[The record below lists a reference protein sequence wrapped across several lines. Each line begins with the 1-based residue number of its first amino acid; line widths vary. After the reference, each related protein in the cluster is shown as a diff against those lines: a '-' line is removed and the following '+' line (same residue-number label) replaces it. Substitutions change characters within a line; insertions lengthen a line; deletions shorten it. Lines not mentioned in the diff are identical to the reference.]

1 MIKVALPNKGQLF
14 DPTMDI
20 LASCGYR
27 VSKSLRSL
35 STLDTEN
42 GIEFYFLRPGD
53 IPMYVAEGILDA
65 GVTGMDFVAEKGVQ
79 PTKLLDLG
87 FGSSKLCAAVPV
99 TSGID
104 DLRKNPGLRI
114 ATSFPNIV
122 NDYLQSSAE
131 RPIDAYMHRKTPLVE
146 LEGAVEISIKLGIAD
161 AIVDIVETGTTLKQA
176 GLKII
181 GEPLFRSNAALYA
194 HPGREIQDEILTLK
208 KRIEGKLLAMDY
220 MMVEYDAP
228 EAVLDAACALT
239 PGLESPTITSLQKEG
254 WFAVKAMIKRRESQ
268 KVMDDLSKLGC
279 KGILLTSI
287 DSARI

>member
-1 MIKVALPNKGQLF
+1 VIKVALPNKGQLF
-14 DPTMDI
+14 EPTMDI

-42 GIEFYFLRPGD
+42 GVEFYFLRPSD

-65 GVTGMDFVAEKGVQ
+65 GITGMDFVAEKGVT
-79 PTKLLDLG
+79 PAKLLDLN
-87 FGSSKLCAAVPV
+87 FGASKLMAAVPV
-99 TSGID
+99 GSAMRSFE
-104 DLRKNPGLRI
+104 DLKKSKARI
-114 ATSFPNIV
+114 ATSFVNIV
-122 NDYLQSSAE
+122 RQNGYDG
-131 RPIDAYMHRKTPLVE
+131 PVVE

-176 GLKII
+176 GLETI
-181 GEPLFRSNAALYA
+181 GEPLFRSNAALFA
-194 HPGREIQDEILTLK
+194 HPGRDTQDEILTLK

-220 MMVEYDAP
+220 MMVEYDSP
-228 EAVLDAACALT
+228 ESVLGAACAIT
-239 PGLESPTITSLQKEG
+239 PGLESPTITSLQKAG
-254 WFAVKAMIKRRESQ
+254 WFAVKAMVKRRESQ
-268 KVMDDLSKLGC
+268 KLMDELSKIGC